1 MNTLEMQ
8 LMESNVTQGKFF
20 DRPGEV
26 FHCFDRQVC
35 RKMTEK

>member
-8 LMESNVTQGKFF
+8 LMEKNVQTRDQGKFF

-26 FHCFDRQVC
+26 FIVLIVSKFAER
-35 RKMTEK
+35 